1 MNLDLAYLGR
11 SGLSTRGDAA
21 QLSFA
26 PNLRREPVAFDG
38 ALRQPLRFREAISAL
53 HDVVVCDLRFA
64 KPDRTAWQLWRAG
77 QQSHEQRIRR
87 EARTAALQQSDADA
101 GITPELRREFGKATK
116 RYWQLRDQY
125 SRLLQRED
133 PELWR
138 MLTPCDPIV
147 TVADDVCLFEGFS
160 VDESAYGCLSVRRDD
175 GFAAAAGVQL
185 GTTNVD
191 YSQALYEQFQQL
203 RTYRETRFL
212 VDPAGFTVRTAGN
225 PDYREE
231 KIDLPAGWLRGLM
244 QVQVAA
250 GLPATTVQLP
260 RELVYSLLAF
270 LRRHRERSSPRALR
284 FELVEGQPPAV
295 VLEPFGERL
304 VAHGC
309 RHDGPSLEPIRI
321 WGRRRL
327 MVLARVLP
335 LADRITVH
343 LVGTGLPSFWVVG
356 MGEMTLTLGLSGW
369 TTNDWTRGSSLD
381 ALRPPT
387 TPGRDAIA
395 ITAGLL
401 QQRRSLT
408 RRQLLELSRLTASEL
423 LAALDHLARTGQVLF
438 DLAAGVYRFRAILPQ
453 ALGEADVG
461 GPNPELL
468 AACTHVERNEAK
480 VARREVLP
488 ANRTFAGGAVGKQEC
503 EVLFDAD
510 QRLLR
515 GKCGCSH
522 HRRNGLRNGPCRHL
536 LALRMVATAASPASA
551 VTDPWQQLVA
561 RWLPQ

>member
-11 SGLSTRGDAA
+11 SGLTTSGDAA

-26 PNLRREPVAFDG
+26 PNLCREPVAFDA

-53 HDVVVCDLRFA
+53 HDVVVCDLRVA
-64 KPDRTAWQLWRAG
+64 KPDRTAWRAFRAA
-77 QQSHEQRIRR
+77 QQSREQHIRTD
-87 EARTAALQQSDADA
+87 ARTAAQKLSDADV

-116 RYWQLRDQY
+116 RYWKLRDQY

-133 PELWR
+133 PDLWR

-175 GFAAAAGVQL
+175 GFAPAAGVQL

-191 YSQALYEQFQQL
+191 YSQALFEQFQQL
-203 RTYRETRFL
+203 RTYRQTRFL
-212 VDPAGFTVRTAGN
+212 VDPKGFTVRTAGN

-250 GLPATTVQLP
+250 GLPATTVRLP

-309 RHDGPSLEPIRI
+309 RYDGPSLEPIRI

-327 MVLARVLP
+327 QVLARVLP
-335 LADRITVH
+335 LADTITVH

-369 TTNDWTRGSSLD
+369 TANDWTRGSSLD
-381 ALRPPT
+381 LLRPPT
-387 TPGRDAIA
+387 VPGRDAIT
-395 ITAGLL
+395 IVAGLL
-401 QQRRSLT
+401 QQRRCLS
-408 RRQLLELSRLTASEL
+408 RRELFDLSRLPAGEL
-423 LAALDHLARTGQVLF
+423 LAALDHLARAGQVLF
-438 DLAAGVYRFRAILPQ
+438 DLAAGVYRFRSILPQ
-453 ALGEADVG
+453 PLGEADIG
-461 GPNPELL
+461 GRNPELL
-468 AACTHVERNEAK
+468 AACASVERGEAR
-480 VARREVLP
+480 VDRREALP
-488 ANRTFAGGAVGKQEC
+488 MSRTFATGKVDKQEC

-515 GKCGCSH
+515 GKCGCKH
-522 HRRNGLRNGPCRHL
+522 HRKNGLRNGPCQHL
-536 LALRMVATAASPASA
+536 LALRMVATATTPSSA
-551 VTDPWQQLVA
+551 VSDPWQQLVA
-561 RWLPQ
+561 RWLPR

>member
-1 MNLDLAYLGR
+1 MNLSLGYLGR
-11 SGLSTRGDAA
+11 SGLAVHGDAA

-26 PNLRREPVAFDG
+26 PNLCREPVAFDA

-53 HDVVVCDLRFA
+53 HDVVVCDLRVA
-64 KPDRTAWQLWRAG
+64 KPDRTAWRQWRAG
-77 QQSHEQRIRR
+77 QQSREQQIRR
-87 EARTAALQQSDADA
+87 EARTAAQQQGDAA
-101 GITPELRREFGKATK
+101 VGITPELRREFGKATK

-125 SRLLQRED
+125 SKLLQRED

-175 GFAAAAGVQL
+175 GFAPAAGVQL

-191 YSQALYEQFQQL
+191 YSPALYEQFQQL
-203 RTYRETRFL
+203 RTYRQTRFL

-225 PDYREE
+225 ADYREE

-250 GLPATTVQLP
+250 GLPATTIRLP

-284 FELVEGQPPAV
+284 FELIEGQPPAV

-335 LADRITVH
+335 LADSITVH

-369 TTNDWTRGSSLD
+369 TNNDWTRGSSLD
-381 ALRPPT
+381 TLRPPT
-387 TPGRDAIA
+387 VAGRDAIA

-408 RRQLLELSRLTASEL
+408 RRQLLELSRLPAAEL
-423 LAALDHLARTGQVLF
+423 LTALDHLARTGQVLF
-438 DLAAGVYRFRAILPQ
+438 DLAAGIYRFRSIMPQ
-453 ALGEADVG
+453 PLGEADVG
-461 GPNPELL
+461 GPSPEVL
-468 AACTHVERNEAK
+468 AACGAVERGEAR
-480 VARREVLP
+480 VERREVL
-488 ANRTFAGGAVGKQEC
+488 ATDRTFASGTVGKQAC

-522 HRRNGLRNGPCRHL
+522 HRRAGLRNGPCRHL
-536 LALRMVATAASPASA
+536 LALRMVAAAMSPSSA
-551 VTDPWQQLVA
+551 VTDPWQLLVA
-561 RWLPQ
+561 RWLPR